1 LGSIKRLKSR
11 SFEKVNGM
19 SLNSLERTIDKVL
32 SQKESA
38 LISEIDSALQKSLK
52 NLESSKSIL
61 EVEYDG
67 IIESSKKQ
75 AENLK
80 RQIIGS
86 STLNARNKELI
97 IIESAIDEI
106 FTKAKEKLA
115 QSNNEKNYEKLLTR
129 MIQDSVSKL
138 GSDIVIQCNKTDQ
151 KLVRKISS
159 QESTGKNMKISVSDD
174 FLDIIGGIKATSVD
188 GTMTLDNTL
197 DSNIETLKP
206 LIRKDIVQLLRR
218 EKK

>member
-1 LGSIKRLKSR
+1 
-11 SFEKVNGM
+11 M

-38 LISEIDSALQKSLK
+38 LISEIDSALQNSLK
-52 NLESSKSIL
+52 NLESSKTTL
-61 EVEYDG
+61 QVEYDA

-75 AENLK
+75 AESLK

-138 GSDIVIQCNKTDQ
+138 GSEIVIQCNKADQ

-159 QESTGKNMKISVSDD
+159 QESTTKNMKVSVSDN
-174 FLDIIGGIKATSVD
+174 FLDIIGGIKATSAD

-197 DSNIETLKP
+197 DSNIESLKP
-206 LIRKDIVQLLRR
+206 LIRKEIVQLLRG
-218 EKK
+218 ENK

>member
-115 QSNNEKNYEKLLTR
+115 QSNNEKNYEKLLTG

-174 FLDIIGGIKATSVD
+174 FLDMIGGIKATSVD

>member
-1 LGSIKRLKSR
+1 
-11 SFEKVNGM
+11 M

-38 LISEIDSALQKSLK
+38 LISEMDSALQNSLK
-52 NLESSKSIL
+52 NLESSKSSL
-61 EVEYDG
+61 QVEYDN

-86 STLNARNKELI
+86 STLNARNKELV

-106 FTKAKEKLA
+106 FIKAKEKLA
-115 QSNNEKNYEKLLTR
+115 KSNNEKNYEKLLTR
-129 MIQDSVSKL
+129 LIQDSSAKL
-138 GSDIVIQCNKTDQ
+138 GSEIIIQCNKTDLNLVK
-151 KLVRKISS
+151 KLVS
-159 QESTGKNMKISVSDD
+159 QESSNRKSKITVSDEVVN
-174 FLDIIGGIKATSVD
+174 IIGGIKAASVD
-188 GTMTLDNTL
+188 GTMSLDNTL

-206 LIRKDIVQLLRR
+206 LIRKEIVQLLRG
-218 EKK
+218 ENK

>member
-1 LGSIKRLKSR
+1 
-11 SFEKVNGM
+11 M

-38 LISEIDSALQKSLK
+38 LISEIDSALQNSLK
-52 NLESSKSIL
+52 NLESSKGSL
-61 EVEYDG
+61 QVEYAN

-86 STLNARNKELI
+86 STLNARNKELV

-106 FTKAKEKLA
+106 FNKAKEKLA
-115 QSNNEKNYEKLLTR
+115 KSNNERDYEKLLTR
-129 MIQDSVSKL
+129 MVQDSVAKL
-138 GSDIVIQCNKTDQ
+138 GSEIIIKCNKTDL
-151 KLVRKISS
+151 KLVKKISS
-159 QESTGKNMKISVSDD
+159 QESSDKKVKITVSDEPID
-174 FLDIIGGIKATSVD
+174 VIGGMKAASVD

-206 LIRKDIVQLLRR
+206 LIRKDIVQLLRG
-218 EKK
+218 ENK

>member
-1 LGSIKRLKSR
+1 
-11 SFEKVNGM
+11 M

-32 SQKESA
+32 SQKESE
-38 LISEIDSALQKSLK
+38 LISEIDSALQNSLK
-52 NLESSKSIL
+52 NLESSKTTL
-61 EVEYDG
+61 QVEYDA

-106 FTKAKEKLA
+106 FTKAKEKLI

-197 DSNIETLKP
+197 DSNIESLKP
-206 LIRKDIVQLLRR
+206 LIRKDIVQLLRG

>member
-1 LGSIKRLKSR
+1 
-11 SFEKVNGM
+11 M

-38 LISEIDSALQKSLK
+38 LISGIDSALQKSLK
-52 NLESSKSIL
+52 NLESSKSSL
-61 EVEYDG
+61 QTEYDN

-86 STLNARNKELI
+86 STLNARNKELV

-106 FTKAKEKLA
+106 FNKAKKKLTE
-115 QSNNEKNYEKLLTR
+115 SNSQKNYEKLLSS
-129 MIQDSVSKL
+129 MIEDTAERL
-138 GSDIVIQCNKTDQ
+138 GSEIIIQCNKTDL
-151 KLVRKISS
+151 KLVKKISS
-159 QESTGKNMKISVSDD
+159 EISTEKKMKITVSDEVI
-174 FLDIIGGIKATSVD
+174 DIIGGIKATSLD

-197 DSNIETLKP
+197 DSSIESLKP
-206 LIRKDIVQLLRR
+206 LIRKDIVQLLRG

>member
-1 LGSIKRLKSR
+1 
-11 SFEKVNGM
+11 M

-38 LISEIDSALQKSLK
+38 LISEIDSALQNSLK
-52 NLESSKSIL
+52 NLESSKGSL
-61 EVEYDG
+61 QVEYAN

-86 STLNARNKELI
+86 STLNARNKELV

-106 FTKAKEKLA
+106 FNKAKEKLA
-115 QSNNEKNYEKLLTR
+115 KGNNEKDYEKLLTR
-129 MIQDSVSKL
+129 MIQDCVAKL
-138 GSDIVIQCNKTDQ
+138 GSEIIIQCNSADL
-151 KLVRKISS
+151 KLVKKISS
-159 QESTGKNMKISVSDD
+159 QESSDNKMKITVSDEAI
-174 FLDIIGGIKATSVD
+174 DIIGGIKAASLD

-206 LIRKDIVQLLRR
+206 LIRKDIVQLLRG
-218 EKK
+218 ENK

>member
-1 LGSIKRLKSR
+1 
-11 SFEKVNGM
+11 M

-52 NLESSKSIL
+52 NLESSKSSL
-61 EVEYDG
+61 QTEYDN

-86 STLNARNKELI
+86 STLNARNKELV

-106 FTKAKEKLA
+106 FNKAREKLA
-115 QSNNEKNYEKLLTR
+115 ESNSQKNYEKLLAS
-129 MIQDSVSKL
+129 MIEDTAAKL
-138 GSDIVIQCNKTDQ
+138 GSDVVIQCNKTDL
-151 KLVRKISS
+151 KLVKKISS
-159 QESTGKNMKISVSDD
+159 EESTNKKVKITVSDEV
-174 FLDIIGGIKATSVD
+174 INVIGGIRATSVD

-197 DSNIETLKP
+197 DSSIEGLKP
-206 LIRKDIVQLLRR
+206 LIRKDIVQLLRG
-218 EKK
+218 EIK

>member
-1 LGSIKRLKSR
+1 
-11 SFEKVNGM
+11 M

-38 LISEIDSALQKSLK
+38 LISEIDSALQNSLK
-52 NLESSKSIL
+52 NLESSKGSL
-61 EVEYDG
+61 QVEYAN

-86 STLNARNKELI
+86 STLNARNKELV

-106 FTKAKEKLA
+106 FNKAKEKLA
-115 QSNNEKNYEKLLTR
+115 KGNNEKDYEKLLTR
-129 MIQDSVSKL
+129 MIQDSVAKL
-138 GSDIVIQCNKTDQ
+138 GSEIIIQCNSADL
-151 KLVRKISS
+151 KLVKKISS
-159 QESTGKNMKISVSDD
+159 QESSDKKMKITVSDEAI
-174 FLDIIGGIKATSVD
+174 DIIGGIKAASLD

-206 LIRKDIVQLLRR
+206 LIRKDIVQLLRG
-218 EKK
+218 ENK

>member
-1 LGSIKRLKSR
+1 
-11 SFEKVNGM
+11 M

-38 LISEIDSALQKSLK
+38 LISEIDSALQNSLK
-52 NLESSKSIL
+52 NLESSKTTL
-61 EVEYDG
+61 QVEYDA

-115 QSNNEKNYEKLLTR
+115 QSNNEKNYEKLLTK

-138 GSDIVIQCNKTDQ
+138 GSDILIQCNKADQ

-159 QESTGKNMKISVSDD
+159 QESTGKNMKVSVSDD
-174 FLDIIGGIKATSVD
+174 FLDIIGGIKTTSAD

-206 LIRKDIVQLLRR
+206 LIRKDIVQLLRG
-218 EKK
+218 ENK

>member
-1 LGSIKRLKSR
+1 
-11 SFEKVNGM
+11 M

-52 NLESSKSIL
+52 NLESSKTTL
-61 EVEYDG
+61 QVEYDA

-115 QSNNEKNYEKLLTR
+115 QSNNEKNYEKLLTK

-138 GSDIVIQCNKTDQ
+138 GSDILIQCNKADQ

-159 QESTGKNMKISVSDD
+159 QESTGKNMKVSVSDD
-174 FLDIIGGIKATSVD
+174 FLDIIGGIKATSAD

-197 DSNIETLKP
+197 DSNIESLKP
-206 LIRKDIVQLLRR
+206 LIRKDIVQLLRG
-218 EKK
+218 ENK

>member
-1 LGSIKRLKSR
+1 
-11 SFEKVNGM
+11 M

-32 SQKESA
+32 SQKESE
-38 LISEIDSALQKSLK
+38 LISDIDSALQNSLK
-52 NLESSKSIL
+52 NLESSKSTLQI
-61 EVEYDG
+61 EYDA

-106 FTKAKEKLA
+106 FTKAKEKLT

-174 FLDIIGGIKATSVD
+174 FLDMIGGIKATSVD
-188 GTMTLDNTL
+188 GTMTLDSTL
-197 DSNIETLKP
+197 DSNIESLKP
-206 LIRKDIVQLLRR
+206 LIRKDIVQLLRG
-218 EKK
+218 ENK

>member
-1 LGSIKRLKSR
+1 
-11 SFEKVNGM
+11 M

-32 SQKESA
+32 SQKESE
-38 LISEIDSALQKSLK
+38 LISDIDSALQNSLK
-52 NLESSKSIL
+52 NLESSKSTL
-61 EVEYDG
+61 QVEYDA

-86 STLNARNKELI
+86 STLNARNKELV

-138 GSDIVIQCNKTDQ
+138 GSDTVIQCNKADQ
-151 KLVRKISS
+151 KLVRKVSS

-174 FLDIIGGIKATSVD
+174 FIDIIGGIKATSAD

-197 DSNIETLKP
+197 DSNIESLKP
-206 LIRKDIVQLLRR
+206 LIRKGIVQLLRG
-218 EKK
+218 ENK

>member
-1 LGSIKRLKSR
+1 
-11 SFEKVNGM
+11 M

-38 LISEIDSALQKSLK
+38 LISEIDSALQNSLK
-52 NLESSKSIL
+52 NLESSKTTL
-61 EVEYDG
+61 QVEYDA

-75 AENLK
+75 AESLK

-138 GSDIVIQCNKTDQ
+138 GSDILIQCNKADQ
-151 KLVRKISS
+151 KLVRKVSS
-159 QESTGKNMKISVSDD
+159 QESTTKNMKVSVSDN
-174 FLDIIGGIKATSVD
+174 FLNIIGGIKATSAD

-197 DSNIETLKP
+197 DSNIESLKP
-206 LIRKDIVQLLRR
+206 LIRKDIVQLLRG
-218 EKK
+218 ENK

>member
-1 LGSIKRLKSR
+1 
-11 SFEKVNGM
+11 M

-106 FTKAKEKLA
+106 FTKAKEKLT

>member
-1 LGSIKRLKSR
+1 
-11 SFEKVNGM
+11 M

-32 SQKESA
+32 SQKESE
-38 LISEIDSALQKSLK
+38 LISDIDSALQNSLK
-52 NLESSKSIL
+52 NLESSKSTL
-61 EVEYDG
+61 QVEYDA

-86 STLNARNKELI
+86 STLNARNKELV

-138 GSDIVIQCNKTDQ
+138 GSDTVIQSNKADQ
-151 KLVRKISS
+151 KLVRKVSS

-174 FLDIIGGIKATSVD
+174 FIDIIGGIKATSAD

-197 DSNIETLKP
+197 DSNIESLKP
-206 LIRKDIVQLLRR
+206 LIRKDIVQLLRG
-218 EKK
+218 ENK

>member
-1 LGSIKRLKSR
+1 
-11 SFEKVNGM
+11 M

-32 SQKESA
+32 SQKESE
-38 LISEIDSALQKSLK
+38 LISDIDSALQNSLK
-52 NLESSKSIL
+52 NLESSKSTL
-61 EVEYDG
+61 QVEYDA

-86 STLNARNKELI
+86 STLTARNKELI

-106 FTKAKEKLA
+106 FTKAKEKLT

-129 MIQDSVSKL
+129 MIKDSVSKL
-138 GSDIVIQCNKTDQ
+138 GSDIVIQCNKADQ
-151 KLVRKISS
+151 KLVRNISS
-159 QESTGKNMKISVSDD
+159 QESTGKNMKVSVSDN
-174 FLDIIGGIKATSVD
+174 FLDILGGIKATSVD

-197 DSNIETLKP
+197 DSNIESLKP
-206 LIRKDIVQLLRR
+206 LIRKDIVQLLRG
-218 EKK
+218 ENK

>member
-1 LGSIKRLKSR
+1 
-11 SFEKVNGM
+11 M

-38 LISEIDSALQKSLK
+38 LISEIDSALQNSLK
-52 NLESSKSIL
+52 NLESSKGSL
-61 EVEYDG
+61 QVEYAN

-86 STLNARNKELI
+86 STLNARNKELV

-106 FTKAKEKLA
+106 FNKAKEKLA
-115 QSNNEKNYEKLLTR
+115 KGDNEKDYEKLLTR
-129 MIQDSVSKL
+129 MIQDCVAKL
-138 GSDIVIQCNKTDQ
+138 GSEIIIQCNSADL
-151 KLVRKISS
+151 KLVKKISS
-159 QESTGKNMKISVSDD
+159 QESSDKKMKITVSDEAI
-174 FLDIIGGIKATSVD
+174 DIIGGIKAASLD

-206 LIRKDIVQLLRR
+206 LIRKDIVQLLRG
-218 EKK
+218 ENK

>member
-1 LGSIKRLKSR
+1 
-11 SFEKVNGM
+11 M
-19 SLNSLERTIDKVL
+19 SLNSLERNIDKVL
-32 SQKESA
+32 SQKESE
-38 LISEIDSALQKSLK
+38 LVSEIDSALQNSLK
-52 NLESSKSIL
+52 NLESSKSTL
-61 EVEYDG
+61 QVEYDG

-106 FTKAKEKLA
+106 FTKAKEKLT

-174 FLDIIGGIKATSVD
+174 FLDMIGGIKATSVD
-188 GTMTLDNTL
+188 GTMTLDSTL
-197 DSNIETLKP
+197 DSNIESLKP
-206 LIRKDIVQLLRR
+206 LIRKDIVQLLRG

>member
-1 LGSIKRLKSR
+1 
-11 SFEKVNGM
+11 M

-38 LISEIDSALQKSLK
+38 LISEINSALQNSLK
-52 NLESSKSIL
+52 NLESSKTNL
-61 EVEYDG
+61 QVEYDY

-86 STLNARNKELI
+86 STLHARNKELV

-106 FTKAKEKLA
+106 FNKAREKLA

-129 MIQDSVSKL
+129 MIKDSIAKL
-138 GSDIVIQCNKTDQ
+138 GSDVVVQCNKTDL
-151 KLVRKISS
+151 KLVEKISS
-159 QESTGKNMKISVSDD
+159 KESTNKKVKITVSDEVID
-174 FLDIIGGIKATSVD
+174 VIGGIKATSVD

-197 DSNIETLKP
+197 DSSIESLKP
-206 LIRKDIVQLLRR
+206 LIRKDIVQLLRG
-218 EKK
+218 EIK

>member
-1 LGSIKRLKSR
+1 
-11 SFEKVNGM
+11 M

-38 LISEIDSALQKSLK
+38 LISEIDSALQNSLK
-52 NLESSKSIL
+52 NLETSKGSL
-61 EVEYDG
+61 QVEYAN

-86 STLNARNKELI
+86 STLNARNKELV

-106 FTKAKEKLA
+106 FNKAKEKLA
-115 QSNNEKNYEKLLTR
+115 KGNNEKDYEKLLTR
-129 MIQDSVSKL
+129 MIQDSVAKL
-138 GSDIVIQCNKTDQ
+138 GSEIIVKCNSADL
-151 KLVRKISS
+151 KLVKKISS
-159 QESTGKNMKISVSDD
+159 QESSDKKMKITVSDEAI
-174 FLDIIGGIKATSVD
+174 DIIGGIKAASVD

-206 LIRKDIVQLLRR
+206 LIRKDIVQLLRGENR
-218 EKK
+218 

>member
-1 LGSIKRLKSR
+1 
-11 SFEKVNGM
+11 M

-32 SQKESA
+32 SQKESE
-38 LISEIDSALQKSLK
+38 LVSEIDSALQNSLK
-52 NLESSKSIL
+52 NLESSKSTL
-61 EVEYDG
+61 QVEYDG

-106 FTKAKEKLA
+106 FTKAKEKLTR
-115 QSNNEKNYEKLLTR
+115 SNNEKNYEKLLTR

-174 FLDIIGGIKATSVD
+174 FLDMIGGIKATSVD
-188 GTMTLDNTL
+188 GTMTLDSTL
-197 DSNIETLKP
+197 DSNIESLKP
-206 LIRKDIVQLLRR
+206 LIRKDIVQLLRG

>member
-1 LGSIKRLKSR
+1 
-11 SFEKVNGM
+11 M

-38 LISEIDSALQKSLK
+38 LISEIDSALQNSLK
-52 NLESSKSIL
+52 NLESSKTTL
-61 EVEYDG
+61 QVEYDA

-115 QSNNEKNYEKLLTR
+115 QSNNEKNYEKLLTK

-138 GSDIVIQCNKTDQ
+138 GSDILIQCNKADQ

-159 QESTGKNMKISVSDD
+159 QESTGKNMKVSVSDD
-174 FLDIIGGIKATSVD
+174 FLDIIGGIKATSAD

-197 DSNIETLKP
+197 DSNIESLKP
-206 LIRKDIVQLLRR
+206 LIRKDIVQLLRG
-218 EKK
+218 ENK

>member
-1 LGSIKRLKSR
+1 
-11 SFEKVNGM
+11 M

-38 LISEIDSALQKSLK
+38 LISEIDSALQNSLK
-52 NLESSKSIL
+52 NLESSKGSL
-61 EVEYDG
+61 QVEYAN

-86 STLNARNKELI
+86 STLNARNKELV

-106 FTKAKEKLA
+106 FNKAKEKLA
-115 QSNNEKNYEKLLTR
+115 KGNNEKDYEKLLTR
-129 MIQDSVSKL
+129 MIQDCVAKL
-138 GSDIVIQCNKTDQ
+138 GSEIIIQCNSADL
-151 KLVRKISS
+151 KLVKKISS
-159 QESTGKNMKISVSDD
+159 QESSDKKMKITVSDEAI
-174 FLDIIGGIKATSVD
+174 DIIGGIKAASVD

-206 LIRKDIVQLLRR
+206 LIRKDIVQLLRG
-218 EKK
+218 ENK